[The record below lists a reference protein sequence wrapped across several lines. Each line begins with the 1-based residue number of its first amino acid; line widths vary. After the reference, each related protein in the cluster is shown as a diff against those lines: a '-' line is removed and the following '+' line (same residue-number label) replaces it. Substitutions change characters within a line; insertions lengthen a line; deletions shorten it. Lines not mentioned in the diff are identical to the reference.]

1 MSIEQARFIR
11 SALKRN
17 DLVSDGR
24 PEVAFVGRSNV
35 GKSSL
40 LNRLLGRKQLARIS
54 SSPGKTRA
62 INYFLIESR
71 YYFVDLPGY
80 GYAKVGK
87 QERRGWAQLM
97 ESYFQQA
104 LPRVRVIQL
113 VDGKVG
119 ATDLDVQA
127 SDYLHSLGCSPTVVA
142 TKIDRLRRSD
152 RARRLDEIRQ
162 RLTLDH
168 GQAPIPVSARTGE
181 GIKELWSEI
190 NAFLRSSEGTTN

>member
-1 MSIEQARFIR
+1 VSIEQARFIR
-11 SALKRN
+11 SAVKRS
-17 DLVSDGR
+17 DLLSDGR
-24 PEVAFVGRSNV
+24 PEIAFVGRSNV

-80 GYAKVGK
+80 GFAKVGK
-87 QERRGWAQLM
+87 RERRDWAQLM

-127 SDYLHSLGCSPTVVA
+127 NEYLHGLGCSPTVVA
-142 TKIDRLRRSD
+142 TKIDRLRRGD
-152 RARRLDEIRQ
+152 RARRLAEIRQ
-162 RLTLDH
+162 RLSLDH
-168 GQAPIPVSARTGE
+168 GRAPIPVSARTGD
-181 GIKELWSEI
+181 GIKDLWREI